1 MCLLPSHW
9 SSHNC
14 FDSHGILRLLTIIGG
29 LGDFGF
35 GTKQRL
41 QSLRDTLQEDDALQL
56 RAGDLDHIVDEVSEG
71 EGDEEEGERRRRE
84 MEEAEDW
91 QRTKVIGRYSVYSL
105 HQ

>member
-1 MCLLPSHW
+1 M
-9 SSHNC
+9 
-14 FDSHGILRLLTIIGG
+14 ITTGG

-35 GTKQRL
+35 GTQQRL
-41 QSLRDTLQEDDALQL
+41 QSLRDNLQEDEALQL

-91 QRTKVIGRYSVYSL
+91 QRTKVRAT
-105 HQ
+105 